1 MDNLR
6 KITCKLSTK
15 DFTQIKS
22 VLVKNDSKKFLH
34 VLISYRENTD
44 TDEQIMRDIYCNR
57 ESFYVLKSRL
67 LNKVQELLFKNI
79 EVPESLDLQ
88 DSNFIMQY
96 VYEYPRETGVAILHQ
111 LEKKCVQNDIPQEL
125 ISIYSALKKIYFHS
139 NKYYYYSKLYNQQV
153 AYAIALEKSED
164 LLLNFNKILAN
175 YFLSRN
181 DEDKEKIYHFIKEIK
196 NVYSLNQSHRFE
208 LIKNFILIQAQLFAD
223 TEPLEEEDLES
234 LIEKC
239 EQITKIYSNDKQ
251 IRYYKLVV
259 DYFWLEYYYKL
270 NQFKKAEKY
279 LKIINVNNKTWLL
292 LGNYCLAAKFLL
304 TKAALLCKINK
315 NEEENEESAYLDEY
329 DFYTLVVLKFNHA
342 IKNIYRGNIKEST
355 DNLFNLIADIS
366 LNNFFHFEVEI
377 KLTLAYLYIKQN
389 KYDNADELIISI
401 SRKINDGKKAKYLNA
416 LLFVKVLN
424 LLIGK
429 SKKIISKNK
438 IDNAIQQFNFHNTSE
453 RKILGFLENEIAT
466 ITA

>member
-139 NKYYYYSKLYNQQV
+139 NKYYHYSKLYNQQV

-239 EQITKIYSNDKQ
+239 EQITKTYSNDKQ

-259 DYFWLEYYYKL
+259 DYFWLECFVS
-270 NQFKKAEKY
+270 NQ
-279 LKIINVNNKTWLL
+279 
-292 LGNYCLAAKFLL
+292 
-304 TKAALLCKINK
+304 
-315 NEEENEESAYLDEY
+315 S
-329 DFYTLVVLKFNHA
+329 VL
-342 IKNIYRGNIKEST
+342 I
-355 DNLFNLIADIS
+355 
-366 LNNFFHFEVEI
+366 
-377 KLTLAYLYIKQN
+377 
-389 KYDNADELIISI
+389 
-401 SRKINDGKKAKYLNA
+401 
-416 LLFVKVLN
+416 
-424 LLIGK
+424 
-429 SKKIISKNK
+429 
-438 IDNAIQQFNFHNTSE
+438 
-453 RKILGFLENEIAT
+453 
-466 ITA
+466 